1 MDAQQFDIVVEKTDK
16 GFGIYFAKVARIDSG
31 VDLLAVDGFVEDP
44 TSPVGKGQNREA
56 LGCLQLGDILT
67 KVNGEAC
74 EGKEVADIISLL
86 RSADSGQN
94 TLSFSRNMLI
104 YATLKDEVSTK
115 TDNEE
120 AIDLVDSVTTP
131 KSGFMGALLKVKSKI
146 RAEIDGD
153 EEELLR
159 EQLEDE
165 RFEKQWLEEV
175 RRAQK
180 AKEYL
185 EQEYPTLM
193 DAWKDG
199 RAPSSSSR
207 VIPEWPAVKKAY
219 DSTVNYDPVD
229 SSELVA
235 SSSTGSGAN
244 TRSIH
249 CSQSLQSTL
258 ECLRVGFMWRSDDL
272 RAFSRRLELLG
283 FRPARDFSRHWMPA
297 AATSSAISSSGKDAL
312 IVLLDVR
319 KAMFSPYPHA
329 TAEAPST
336 WFHAVV
342 ELVIKLL
349 KLKVVANDNS
359 LLSVVFFGTVSGL
372 FVGHNYLPSALLTFL
387 FNILNILQAL
397 LETDIQSE
405 FESMQNSEK
414 LSFSNALW
422 QCGISFSNANLK
434 KKDSQ
439 RIWIFTNDDSPEGPD
454 ADEVGRIQKQVQNH
468 TELKRTL
475 NLFYIAPP
483 GKENFDL
490 AKFYG
495 CSFKD
500 FSAEEDEEMVDNE
513 ASFQPAFPVS
523 SLDDLMDGSLRKRF
537 RKRRL
542 TTFPLHITKGVS
554 IGVELYALVVVQR
567 KNTPVAL
574 DASTNT
580 PLKTETKW
588 LCEDTGAYLTPDQ
601 IKKYIDY
608 GGKRVYFTRDDVVEI
623 KHYDAPGLQL
633 ICFKPL
639 NSLKWNDNIRS
650 PYFVYPCDGYIE
662 GSSTAFMA
670 IQNSMFRKQKFALA
684 RLIARKTSEPRLVAL
699 VPQEEENDEMGQVQ
713 PSGFNVIF
721 LPYLDDIRDIPVEAV
736 TNVDQEKI
744 DAAKHLI
751 SKLKLTEAP
760 SFENPA
766 LALDEEALEFDEKK
780 DTTLPDADGFGQ
792 DEVKVRR
799 MKRGLVG
806 LCWLI
811 AMNDAVVQDA
821 ITNFRDVCGGDLID
835 VSTTAKRKVSC
846 SWVTLGGLV
855 GSSATGG
862 LPYSMDT
869 PAMDG
874 NVAAGGAAGESV
886 MFEGLPD
893 FVCIRQKQAR
903 FIAHRVHLQVAAA
916 AGQLTQNALRRI
928 KTLRHPNILA
938 YLDGTEVPNNGP
950 VVIVTEH
957 VMPLSEFLTA
967 LRMEYGANSEEFTMC
982 VSWGLRPSYSV
993 DIWAFGCL
1001 MYYVF
1006 NDGQFRSSDVSTAA
1020 NIPPAIRTQFRKA
1033 IDDNAARRPSP
1044 QKMLGCSYFDT
1055 PFIKRMDFLEN
1066 LAVKDSDEKVA
1077 FYKELCANLETLPR
1091 CFGVHKILPALKQV
1105 VEFGAAT
1112 GAKNGPVKLDPSAS
1126 HMLRPWSRL
1135 AALCLLKILR
1145 QKCFRSSSSYLVAV
1159 IKVMDEA
1166 AQMKI
1171 REELDA
1177 KERELK
1183 RVSGEGGHV
1192 GDVGTGATPPPS
1204 NNGHS
1209 SGGKNENN
1217 GFSSSSAPS
1226 SKHNSFN
1233 AFPADELAAEDGW
1246 GNDDDLDGLD
1256 SPKRTSLGFGSSLS
1270 VNRGTSSSF
1279 TSPAASSLSASLSSS
1294 SSSVKLSVSRNT
1306 GTNLASS
1313 TAHTNKTT
1321 PSFAINTDTAWG
1333 DDNWGG
1339 DDDLDFDASVPKVK
1353 ALSVGSQKSISGL
1366 NASTMTSASAP
1377 GSSGG
1382 LSTQRKTASER
1393 RAEAQA
1399 KTKAKHEPLG
1409 AMKLDSTANTKT
1421 DDWNW
1426 DF

>member
-1 MDAQQFDIVVEKTDK
+1 MDVWGSQDAAGNEK
-16 GFGIYFAKVARIDSG
+16 S
-31 VDLLAVDGFVEDP
+31 
-44 TSPVGKGQNREA
+44 VG
-56 LGCLQLGDILT
+56 
-67 KVNGEAC
+67 
-74 EGKEVADIISLL
+74 
-86 RSADSGQN
+86 
-94 TLSFSRNMLI
+94 
-104 YATLKDEVSTK
+104 
-115 TDNEE
+115 
-120 AIDLVDSVTTP
+120 
-131 KSGFMGALLKVKSKI
+131 
-146 RAEIDGD
+146 
-153 EEELLR
+153 EEE
-159 EQLEDE
+159 D
-165 RFEKQWLEEV
+165 W
-175 RRAQK
+175 
-180 AKEYL
+180 
-185 EQEYPTLM
+185 
-193 DAWKDG
+193 
-199 RAPSSSSR
+199 
-207 VIPEWPAVKKAY
+207 
-219 DSTVNYDPVD
+219 
-229 SSELVA
+229 ELA
-235 SSSTGSGAN
+235 
-244 TRSIH
+244 
-249 CSQSLQSTL
+249 
-258 ECLRVGFMWRSDDL
+258 E
-272 RAFSRRLELLG
+272 
-283 FRPARDFSRHWMPA
+283 
-297 AATSSAISSSGKDAL
+297 SGKDAL

-359 LLSVVFFGTVSGL
+359 LLSVVFFGTNKCGEAGTLEQVYEFQPLG
-372 FVGHNYLPSALLTFL
+372 YPSAQR
-387 FNILNILQAL
+387 IKDLQAL

-760 SFENPA
+760 SFENPELQKHYAAIQA

-792 DEVKVRR
+792 DEVK
-799 MKRGLVG
+799 
-806 LCWLI
+806 
-811 AMNDAVVQDA
+811 DA

-835 VSTTAKRKVSC
+835 VSTTAKRKS
-846 SWVTLGGLV
+846 SASGGRKSTTKKSAKAKA
-855 GSSATGG
+855 GSSNKPEAEETF
-862 LPYSMDT
+862 D
-869 PAMDG
+869 
-874 NVAAGGAAGESV
+874 
-886 MFEGLPD
+886 
-893 FVCIRQKQAR
+893 
-903 FIAHRVHLQVAAA
+903 
-916 AGQLTQNALRRI
+916 
-928 KTLRHPNILA
+928 KT
-938 YLDGTEVPNNGP
+938 E
-950 VVIVTEH
+950 
-957 VMPLSEFLTA
+957 
-967 LRMEYGANSEEFTMC
+967 
-982 VSWGLRPSYSV
+982 W
-993 DIWAFGCL
+993 
-1001 MYYVF
+1001 
-1006 NDGQFRSSDVSTAA
+1006 
-1020 NIPPAIRTQFRKA
+1020 
-1033 IDDNAARRPSP
+1033 
-1044 QKMLGCSYFDT
+1044 
-1055 PFIKRMDFLEN
+1055 
-1066 LAVKDSDEKVA
+1066 
-1077 FYKELCANLETLPR
+1077 
-1091 CFGVHKILPALKQV
+1091 
-1105 VEFGAAT
+1105 
-1112 GAKNGPVKLDPSAS
+1112 
-1126 HMLRPWSRL
+1126 
-1135 AALCLLKILR
+1135 AALVASNAIQKKTVAQLK
-1145 QKCFRSSSSYLVAV
+1145 
-1159 IKVMDEA
+1159 
-1166 AQMKI
+1166 
-1171 REELDA
+1171 
-1177 KERELK
+1177 
-1183 RVSGEGGHV
+1183 
-1192 GDVGTGATPPPS
+1192 
-1204 NNGHS
+1204 
-1209 SGGKNENN
+1209 
-1217 GFSSSSAPS
+1217 
-1226 SKHNSFN
+1226 
-1233 AFPADELAAEDGW
+1233 AFLHAH
-1246 GNDDDLDGLD
+1246 
-1256 SPKRTSLGFGSSLS
+1256 
-1270 VNRGTSSSF
+1270 
-1279 TSPAASSLSASLSSS
+1279 SLSAVGRKAELIDA
-1294 SSSVKLSVSRNT
+1294 VKR
-1306 GTNLASS
+1306 
-1313 TAHTNKTT
+1313 
-1321 PSFAINTDTAWG
+1321 F
-1333 DDNWGG
+1333 
-1339 DDDLDFDASVPKVK
+1339 
-1353 ALSVGSQKSISGL
+1353 
-1366 NASTMTSASAP
+1366 M
-1377 GSSGG
+1377 
-1382 LSTQRKTASER
+1382 
-1393 RAEAQA
+1393 EA
-1399 KTKAKHEPLG
+1399 
-1409 AMKLDSTANTKT
+1409 
-1421 DDWNW
+1421 
-1426 DF
+1426 

>member
-16 GFGIYFAKVARIDSG
+16 GFGIYFAK
-31 VDLLAVDGFVEDP
+31 
-44 TSPVGKGQNREA
+44 
-56 LGCLQLGDILT
+56 
-67 KVNGEAC
+67 
-74 EGKEVADIISLL
+74 
-86 RSADSGQN
+86 
-94 TLSFSRNMLI
+94 
-104 YATLKDEVSTK
+104 DE
-115 TDNEE
+115 
-120 AIDLVDSVTTP
+120 
-131 KSGFMGALLKVKSKI
+131 SGFLGALLKVKSKI

-165 RFEKQWLEEV
+165 RFEKQWLEEFD
-175 RRAQK
+175 ALKKQYEQK
-180 AKEYL
+180 WETCTYTADEFCGLLYRSSDVYQKEYL

-272 RAFSRRLELLG
+272 RAFSRRL
-283 FRPARDFSRHWMPA
+283 DA
-297 AATSSAISSSGKDAL
+297 AGISSCSGLLEALDARSSHFERNFQCIEYPRLTKTLLRALRERAQNTVAAPSEGLLWPNETIASQLQNAAGNEKSMGEEEDWELAESGKDAL

-349 KLKVVANDNS
+349 KSKVVANDNS
-359 LLSVVFFGTVSGL
+359 LLSVVFFGTNKRREAGTLEQVYEFQPLG
-372 FVGHNYLPSALLTFL
+372 YPSAQR
-387 FNILNILQAL
+387 IKDLQAL

-422 QCGISFSNANLK
+422 QCVFLTFSDFDYSLK

-454 ADEVGRIQKQVQNH
+454 ADEVGRIQKQVQVISAHCKPHRIEAH
-468 TELKRTL
+468 TEPILHS
-475 NLFYIAPP
+475 PP

-608 GGKRVYFTRDDVVEI
+608 GGKRVASAHLLQAVE
-623 KHYDAPGLQL
+623 LSQVER
-633 ICFKPL
+633 
-639 NSLKWNDNIRS
+639 NIRS

-736 TNVDQEKI
+736 TNELQKHY
-744 DAAKHLI
+744 AAI
-751 SKLKLTEAP
+751 Q
-760 SFENPA
+760 A

-792 DEVKVRR
+792 DEVKRR
-799 MKRGLVG
+799 MRRGLNRCIYYREAQIV
-806 LCWLI
+806 C
-811 AMNDAVVQDA
+811 
-821 ITNFRDVCGGDLID
+821 FRRAQVDDEEVSEGEGRLVEQTGGGGDVRQDGVGRALASNAIQKKTVAQLKAFLHAHSLSAVGRKAELID
-835 VSTTAKRKVSC
+835 AS
-846 SWVTLGGLV
+846 
-855 GSSATGG
+855 
-862 LPYSMDT
+862 
-869 PAMDG
+869 
-874 NVAAGGAAGESV
+874 
-886 MFEGLPD
+886 
-893 FVCIRQKQAR
+893 RQP
-903 FIAHRVHLQVAAA
+903 

-982 VSWGLRPSYSV
+982 VSWGLRSILMALQFINVDCKLLHGRLTPQSIFVTKGGDWKLGGFELTAEITSDGPSYIYTAFQQYV
-993 DIWAFGCL
+993 D
-1001 MYYVF
+1001 V
-1006 NDGQFRSSDVSTAA
+1006 N
-1020 NIPPAIRTQFRKA
+1020 
-1033 IDDNAARRPSP
+1033 
-1044 QKMLGCSYFDT
+1044 
-1055 PFIKRMDFLEN
+1055 
-1066 LAVKDSDEKVA
+1066 
-1077 FYKELCANLETLPR
+1077 YKS
-1091 CFGVHKILPALKQV
+1091 PALKQV

-1126 HMLRPWSRL
+1126 HMLPAMVQIGSSLSAEDFKAEVLPIIIKLFSCSDRAVRVQ
-1135 AALCLLKILR
+1135 LLQMMEKFAVHFDAKLLSDSNLNNRVMKYFAKLQTKGAIPS
-1145 QKCFRSSSSYLVAV
+1145 FREGAERSLSSCASCWTSLNDCVPRVLYTARNGWQHSPSDSPLLLDVSITVREQAKTS
-1159 IKVMDEA
+1159 IDIFMKKVMDEA

-1183 RVSGEGGHV
+1183 RSQARWPCGRCRDWSH
-1192 GDVGTGATPPPS
+1192 P
-1204 NNGHS
+1204 
-1209 SGGKNENN
+1209 
-1217 GFSSSSAPS
+1217 
-1226 SKHNSFN
+1226 
-1233 AFPADELAAEDGW
+1233 
-1246 GNDDDLDGLD
+1246 
-1256 SPKRTSLGFGSSLS
+1256 
-1270 VNRGTSSSF
+1270 
-1279 TSPAASSLSASLSSS
+1279 
-1294 SSSVKLSVSRNT
+1294 
-1306 GTNLASS
+1306 
-1313 TAHTNKTT
+1313 TT
-1321 PSFAINTDTAWG
+1321 
-1333 DDNWGG
+1333 
-1339 DDDLDFDASVPKVK
+1339 LK
-1353 ALSVGSQKSISGL
+1353 
-1366 NASTMTSASAP
+1366 
-1377 GSSGG
+1377 
-1382 LSTQRKTASER
+1382 
-1393 RAEAQA
+1393 
-1399 KTKAKHEPLG
+1399 
-1409 AMKLDSTANTKT
+1409 
-1421 DDWNW
+1421 
-1426 DF
+1426 